1 MTKRLYTVAELDAHQ
16 PCGVHVDCEDGFFKD
31 AVLTGVYTD
40 GRFDLALADG
50 KTHIVCGPIHNGMT
64 KVFLA

>member
-16 PCGVHVDCEDGFFKD
+16 PCRVDVDCEAGYFQD
-31 AVLTGVYTD
+31 AVLTGVYKD
-40 GRFDLALADG
+40 GRFDLALPDG
-50 KTHIVCGPIHNGMT
+50 RTHIVCGPIGNGMT